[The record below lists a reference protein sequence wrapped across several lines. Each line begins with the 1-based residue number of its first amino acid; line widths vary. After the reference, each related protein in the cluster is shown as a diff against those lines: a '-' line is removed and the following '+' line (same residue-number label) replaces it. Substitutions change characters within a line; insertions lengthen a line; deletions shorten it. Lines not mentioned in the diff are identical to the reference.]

1 MAIKK
6 QITFEGLTYNLDN
19 RDRVAAQTA
28 LETQTLKKVEVL
40 EHDGNSVGGAPWVQ
54 NSEVVTAWTQ
64 PANSLITNIT
74 IFCASAPTTAASV
87 SLGWEVGTSS
97 SGAQICTG
105 DITDGLIDVGTDGT
119 DMVAG
124 ALALCGDTV
133 GGHTLNRVTLDDVT
147 LAVDVNFAVAARTLY
162 FTTACSNHAVTT
174 AGSMRWIIEYYD
186 LSGATKSGAA

>member
-19 RDRVAAQTA
+19 RDRIAAQTA

-54 NSEVVTAWTQ
+54 DSEVVTAWTQ

-97 SGAQICTG
+97 SGTQICTG

-124 ALALCGDTV
+124 AMALCGDTIS
-133 GGHTLNRVTLDDVT
+133 GGTLNRQTLDAVT

-162 FTTACSNHAVTT
+162 FTTATSNHAVSI

-186 LSGATKSGAA
+186 LTVSVKSGTQ